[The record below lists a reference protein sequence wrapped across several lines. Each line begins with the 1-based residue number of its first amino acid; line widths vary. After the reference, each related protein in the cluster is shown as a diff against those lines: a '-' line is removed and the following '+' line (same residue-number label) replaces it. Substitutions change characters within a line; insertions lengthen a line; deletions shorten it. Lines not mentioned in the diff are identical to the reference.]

1 MGWHD
6 HAARMPLHNPPRPS
20 DGREYHSPTTSS
32 EDLMDERPRNLRAML
47 AEAKD
52 TSELMVDLAYASVYF
67 GDPDMAEE
75 VDELE
80 QQMSELVHDM
90 RAVCVM
96 AARSP
101 REAEGMSSV
110 LQVVSAIERM
120 ANDAVDIA
128 RIVTHRLGIPQQLV
142 ADLSDAEEV
151 SHRVL
156 VSDGSHMAHRPLS
169 ALELTVQAGMRVMA
183 VRRGRQWITDVDGD
197 TVLVPGD
204 VLFLHGSPDGI
215 TRLRELAGAPVWEPT
230 RPDGGE
236 ALTDLDRAVDVL
248 VEMKNLSEAAVGVA
262 YSALVLG
269 DRGLAAE
276 VGHLEQRLDEMR
288 DHLELWVLRAAAD
301 GMDPSSLRGLL
312 HLAEAA
318 EDLGDQARAMVWL
331 IEEGEELHPILG
343 IALGEA
349 DEVAVRFP
357 VAVGSTVDGSTL
369 KDLQLNIEPGFT
381 VLAIR
386 RGGGYV
392 YRPRGPVRL
401 AAGDE
406 LIASGP
412 EEGQV
417 LLAAMCGWELVEDG
431 DGEDQLVPVG

>member
-1 MGWHD
+1 
-6 HAARMPLHNPPRPS
+6 
-20 DGREYHSPTTSS
+20 
-32 EDLMDERPRNLRAML
+32 MDERPRNLRAML

-52 TSELMVDLAYASVYF
+52 TSELMVDLAYAAVYF

-197 TVLVPGD
+197 TVLIPGD

-215 TRLRELAGAPVWEPT
+215 TRLRELAAAPVWEPP
-230 RPDGGE
+230 RPDGRE

-357 VAVGSTVDGSTL
+357 VAGGSTVDGSTL
-369 KDLQLNIEPGFT
+369 KDLQLNIVPGFT

-392 YRPRGPVRL
+392 YRPRGAVRL

-417 LLAAMCGWELVEDG
+417 LLAAMCGWELVEDEG
-431 DGEDQLVPVG
+431 GEDELVPVG

>member
-1 MGWHD
+1 
-6 HAARMPLHNPPRPS
+6 
-20 DGREYHSPTTSS
+20 
-32 EDLMDERPRNLRAML
+32 MDERPRNLRAML

-80 QQMSELVHDM
+80 EQMSELVHDM
-90 RAVCVM
+90 RAVCVL

-128 RIVTHRLGIPQQLV
+128 RIVTHRLGIPRQLV

-169 ALELTVQAGMRVMA
+169 SLELTVQAGMRVMA

-215 TRLRELAGAPVWEPT
+215 TRLRELAGAPVWEPPH
-230 RPDGGE
+230 PDGGE

-349 DEVAVRFP
+349 DEVTVRFP
-357 VAVGSTVDGSTL
+357 IAEGSTVDGSTL

-417 LLAAMCGWELVEDG
+417 LLAAMCGWELVEDEG
-431 DGEDQLVPVG
+431 GEDQLVPVG

>member
-1 MGWHD
+1 M
-6 HAARMPLHNPPRPS
+6 
-20 DGREYHSPTTSS
+20 
-32 EDLMDERPRNLRAML
+32 RAML

-67 GDPDMAEE
+67 DDPDMAEE

-80 QQMSELVHDM
+80 QRMSEMVHDM
-90 RAVCVM
+90 RAVCVL
-96 AARSP
+96 AARSS

-110 LQVVSAIERM
+110 LQVVSAIERI

-128 RIVTHRLGIPQQLV
+128 RIVTHRLGIPRQLV

-169 ALELTVQAGMRVMA
+169 VLELPVQAGMRVMA
-183 VRRGRQWITDVDGD
+183 VRRGHEWMTDVDGN

-204 VLFLHGSPDGI
+204 ALFLRGSPDGI
-215 TRLRELAGAPVWEPT
+215 TRLRELAAAPVWEPP
-230 RPDGGE
+230 RPEDDV

-248 VEMKNLSEAAVGVA
+248 VEMKNLSEVAVGLA
-262 YSALVLG
+262 YSALVLA

-276 VGHLEQRLDEMR
+276 VRHLEDRLDEMK
-288 DHLELWVLRAAAD
+288 DHLELWVLRSAGGD
-301 GMDPSSLRGLL
+301 LDPAELRGLL

-318 EDLGDQARAMVWL
+318 EDIGDQAQAMVWL
-331 IEEGEELHPILG
+331 VEKDEELHPILG

-349 DEVAVRFP
+349 DEVVVRYP
-357 VAVGSTVDGSTL
+357 VAAGSATDGATL
-369 KDLQLNIEPGFT
+369 SELRLNIEPGFT
-381 VLAIR
+381 VLAVR
-386 RGGGYV
+386 RGGGYL

-401 AAGDE
+401 ADGDE
-406 LIASGP
+406 IIASGP
-412 EEGQV
+412 EEGRT
-417 LLAAMCGWELVEDG
+417 LLARMCGWDLVSDDEGRDELV
-431 DGEDQLVPVG
+431 LV